1 MKKATD
7 DIISPLESF
16 NPNNMY
22 IVSVYSCPNYIE
34 PIPPNVGTPSTSYT
48 YPGTST
54 VPIPHYVQKYQCE
67 ICGKLIDEARVICF
81 DCRDKIRKI
90 LDIKET
96 E

>member
-7 DIISPLESF
+7 DIIDMSYSF
-16 NPNNMY
+16 NPNDISKY
-22 IVSVYSCPNYIE
+22 IVSVYSCPNYID
-34 PIPPNVGTPSTSYT
+34 PIPPNVGAPSTSYT
-48 YPGTST
+48 GTSSM
-54 VPIPHYVQKYQCE
+54 PIPHYVQKYECE

>member
-7 DIISPLESF
+7 DIIDMSYSF
-16 NPNNMY
+16 NPNDISKY
-22 IVSVYSCPNYIE
+22 IVSVYSCPNYID
-34 PIPPNVGTPSTSYT
+34 PIPPNGDVPSTSYT
-48 YPGTST
+48 GTSSM
-54 VPIPHYVQKYQCE
+54 PIPHYVQKYECE
-67 ICGKLIDEARVICF
+67 ICGKLIDEARIICF

>member
-7 DIISPLESF
+7 DIINTIDSF
-16 NPNNMY
+16 NPNDISKY
-22 IVSVYSCPNYIE
+22 IVSVYSCPNYFPDNE
-34 PIPPNVGTPSTSYT
+34 PL
-48 YPGTST
+48 YPGTAT
-54 VPIPHYVQKYQCE
+54 VPIPHYVQKYECE

-81 DCRDKIRKI
+81 DCRNKIRKI

>member
-16 NPNNMY
+16 NPNNIS
-22 IVSVYSCPNYIE
+22 IVSVYSCPNYID
-34 PIPPNVGTPSTSYT
+34 PTPPNGAPSTSW
-48 YPGTST
+48 T
-54 VPIPHYVQKYQCE
+54 VTIPHYVQKYECE